1 MTILTDN
8 RDVNKL
14 YACLPLKYVG
24 RNQNKSK
31 CETNAIK
38 QLALAEMKITA
49 IEELLFNCC
58 MLLLLCRTITFFRS
72 IKKLGKEQ

>member
-14 YACLPLKYVG
+14 YACLPVEYVG

-31 CETNAIK
+31 CETNTI
-38 QLALAEMKITA
+38 QVL
-49 IEELLFNCC
+49 EL
-58 MLLLLCRTITFFRS
+58 T
-72 IKKLGKEQ
+72 